1 MMDAGKSA
9 IPANPAIDQWVEE
22 QARPI
27 EEQRLAAAQ
36 ATAILEERQRLAR
49 DLHDS
54 VTQALYGIT
63 LHAEVA
69 RRLLAS
75 GDTATAASYLSALQ
89 ETAQEAL
96 AEMRLLIFDLRPPLL
111 GQVGLAAALQVR
123 LDAVEGRAN
132 LQTQL
137 IVDGVGDLPAL
148 VEQALYG
155 IAREALNNALKH
167 AHAQHITVRLWRT
180 QTSIILEIVDDG
192 VGFDPAV
199 ARANGGLGLCGINE
213 RVAQIKGRLTL
224 RSASGAG
231 AQLRVEV
238 AL

>member
-1 MMDAGKSA
+1 MEAVKSA
-9 IPANPAIDQWVEE
+9 RRANQAIEQRVEE
-22 QARPI
+22 QARAI
-27 EEQRLAAAQ
+27 EEQLLAAAQ

-69 RRLLAS
+69 RRLLVS
-75 GDTATAASYLSALQ
+75 GDMATAAGYLGALQ

-96 AEMRLLIFDLRPPLL
+96 AEMRLLIFDLRPPIL

-137 IVDGVGDLPAL
+137 IVDAVGDLPAP

-167 AHAQHITVRLWRT
+167 AHAQHITVHLRQT
-180 QTSIILEIVDDG
+180 QAAVILEVADDG
-192 VGFDPAV
+192 SGFDPAM
-199 ARANGGLGLCGINE
+199 ARANGGQGLRGIDE
-213 RVAQIKGRLTL
+213 RVAQVKGQLTL
-224 RSASGAG
+224 RSALGAG
-231 AQLRVEV
+231 TQLRVEV
-238 AL
+238 PL

>member
-1 MMDAGKSA
+1 MDAGKSA
-9 IPANPAIDQWVEE
+9 VQANQAIDKRVEE
-22 QARPI
+22 QTRTI
-27 EEQRLAAAQ
+27 EEQHLAAVQ

-63 LHAEVA
+63 LHAEVT

-75 GDTATAASYLSALQ
+75 GDTATAANYLSALQ

-96 AEMRLLIFDLRPPLL
+96 AEMRLLIFDLRPPIL
-111 GQVGLAAALQVR
+111 GQVGLAAALRVR
-123 LDAVEGRAN
+123 LDAVEGHAN

-137 IVDGVGDLPAL
+137 IVEGGGDLPAP
-148 VEQALYG
+148 VEQALYA

-167 AHAQHITVRLWRT
+167 AQAQHITVRLWQT
-180 QTSIILEIVDDG
+180 QASVVLEIVDDG
-192 VGFDPAV
+192 VGFDLAA
-199 ARANGGLGLCGINE
+199 ARTNGGLGLCGIHE
-213 RVAQIKGRLTL
+213 RVAQVNGRLTL
-224 RSASGAG
+224 RSAPGAG
-231 AQLRVEV
+231 VQLRVEV

>member
-1 MMDAGKSA
+1 MDAGKFAMQTSHA
-9 IPANPAIDQWVEE
+9 LEQQFEE
-22 QARPI
+22 QTRAI
-27 EEQRLAAAQ
+27 EAQRLTAAQ

-75 GDTATAASYLSALQ
+75 GDTATAAGYLSALQ

-96 AEMRLLIFDLRPPLL
+96 AEMRLLIFDLRPPIL

-155 IAREALNNALKH
+155 IVREALNNGLKH
-167 AHAQHITVRLWRT
+167 AHAQHITVHLWQT
-180 QTSIILEIVDDG
+180 QASIALEVADDG
-192 VGFDPAV
+192 VGFDPA
-199 ARANGGLGLCGINE
+199 AAPRMAAWGCAE
-213 RVAQIKGRLTL
+213 SP
-224 RSASGAG
+224 SAWPKSKDA
-231 AQLRVEV
+231 
-238 AL
+238 

>member
-1 MMDAGKSA
+1 MDAGKSSMQANQA
-9 IPANPAIDQWVEE
+9 IEQQFEE
-22 QARPI
+22 HTRAI
-27 EEQRLAAAQ
+27 EEQHLAALQ

-75 GDTATAASYLSALQ
+75 GDTATATSYLSALQ

-96 AEMRLLIFDLRPPLL
+96 AEMRLLIFDLRPPIL

-155 IAREALNNALKH
+155 IAREALNNGLKH
-167 AHAQHITVRLWRT
+167 AHAQHITVHLWQT
-180 QTSIILEIVDDG
+180 QASITLEVADDG
-192 VGFDPAV
+192 VGFDPAA
-199 ARANGGLGLCGINE
+199 ARGNGGLGLCGIAE
-213 RVAQIKGRLTL
+213 RAAQVKGRLTL
-224 RSASGAG
+224 RSAPAAG
-231 AQLRVEV
+231 TQLRVEV
-238 AL
+238 ML

>member
-1 MMDAGKSA
+1 MNAETSA
-9 IPANPAIDQWVEE
+9 LQAIEQRFEE
-22 QARPI
+22 QTRAI
-27 EEQRLAAAQ
+27 EAQHLAAAQ

-69 RRLLAS
+69 RRLLAT
-75 GDTATAASYLSALQ
+75 GETATASSYLSALQ

-96 AEMRLLIFDLRPPLL
+96 AEMRLLIFDLRPPIL
-111 GQVGLAAALQVR
+111 GEVGLAAALQVR

-137 IVDGVGDLPAL
+137 IAEGVGNLPAL
-148 VEQALYG
+148 VEQALYA

-167 AHAQHITVRLWRT
+167 AHAQHITVRLWQT
-180 QTSIILEIVDDG
+180 QASVVLEIVDDG
-192 VGFDPAV
+192 VGFDLAA
-199 ARANGGLGLCGINE
+199 ARTNGGLGLCGIHE
-213 RVAQIKGRLTL
+213 RVAQVNGRLSL
-224 RSASGAG
+224 RSAPGAG
-231 AQLRVEV
+231 VQLRVEV

>member
-1 MMDAGKSA
+1 MDAGESA
-9 IPANPAIDQWVEE
+9 MQALEQQYEE
-22 QARPI
+22 QARAI
-27 EEQRLAAAQ
+27 EEQHLAAGQ

-69 RRLLAS
+69 RRLLAA
-75 GDTATAASYLSALQ
+75 GDTTTATSYLSALQ

-96 AEMRLLIFDLRPPLL
+96 AEMRLLIFDLRPPIL
-111 GQVGLAAALQVR
+111 GEVGLAAALQVR

-137 IVDGVGDLPAL
+137 IVEGVGELPAL

-167 AHAQHITVRLWRT
+167 AQAQHITVHLWQAQASVT
-180 QTSIILEIVDDG
+180 LEIVDDG
-192 VGFDPAV
+192 VGFHPDA
-199 ARANGGLGLCGINE
+199 ARANGGLGLCGIQE
-213 RVAQIKGRLTL
+213 RVARVKGRLTL
-224 RSASGAG
+224 LSAPGAG

-238 AL
+238 TL